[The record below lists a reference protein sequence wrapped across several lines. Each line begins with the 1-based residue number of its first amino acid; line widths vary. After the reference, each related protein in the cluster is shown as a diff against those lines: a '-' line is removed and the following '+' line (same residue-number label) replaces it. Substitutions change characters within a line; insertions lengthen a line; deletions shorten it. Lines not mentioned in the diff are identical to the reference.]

1 MSSLKWREGTLWVEM
16 ICKCKSS
23 YFLLD
28 SHEGTSASWCL
39 DNARYI
45 NWFNFFMICNISPKL
60 YFSDMCVSVFYTFL
74 YICIKLLSKA
84 VDFVLPSGL
93 LFTLINFLF
102 VCFIW
107 VIRAQA
113 RSWWDHWRGCCCSER
128 FPLEWALGERMLAE
142 PGCSPLPFHS
152 VHNEDGLLFPL
163 LCGYWCPPWQ
173 KRPHISETP
182 NPFPNVPKTGGEGGG
197 SMAEE
202 FTHFFFF
209 DPLGNEAKIGF

>member
-128 FPLEWALGERMLAE
+128 FPLEWALGEMGECWQSPAAPRSLSTVCTTRTGSCSRSCVATDVH
-142 PGCSPLPFHS
+142 PGRR
-152 VHNEDGLLFPL
+152 GLTSRRHQILFQM
-163 LCGYWCPPWQ
+163 CPKRAGREEEAWQ
-173 KRPHISETP
+173 RSSHTFSSSIP
-182 NPFPNVPKTGGEGGG
+182 
-197 SMAEE
+197 
-202 FTHFFFF
+202 
-209 DPLGNEAKIGF
+209 